1 MSGMWSTKVLGD
13 KRVYMC
19 VRDLIQVAA
28 KQTTTTTKQIKC
40 AKKVPDKKRLTVL
53 WKTRLLLV
61 LIE

>member
-28 KQTTTTTKQIKC
+28 KQTTTTTKQKKC

-53 WKTRLLLV
+53 
-61 LIE
+61 